1 MFDFSHP
8 FFRPLWR
15 RVLIVAVALG
25 WALFEAVTGNPAW
38 AVVFGA
44 LGAVALWG
52 LLVAYDRRQSAK
64 EDRE

>member
-15 RVLIVAVALG
+15 RIVIVAVALG
-25 WALFEAVTGNPAW
+25 WALFEAVTGSPGW
-38 AVVFGA
+38 ALIFGA

-52 LLVAYDRRQSAK
+52 LLIAYEGPRSAK

>member
-15 RVLIVAVALG
+15 RILIVAVALG
-25 WALFEAVTGNPAW
+25 WALFEAVTGNPGW

-52 LLVAYDRRQSAK
+52 LLIAYDRRQSAK

>member
-15 RVLIVAVALG
+15 RVVIVAVALG
-25 WALFEAVTGNPAW
+25 WALFEAVTGSPGW
-38 AVVFGA
+38 ALIFGA

-52 LLVAYDRRQSAK
+52 LLIAYERPRSAK

>member
-15 RVLIVAVALG
+15 RILIVAVALG
-25 WALFEAVTGNPAW
+25 WALFEAVTGNPGW

-52 LLVAYDRRQSAK
+52 LLVSYDRRQSAK